1 MKKLIYI
8 FLIILLC
15 LALFILGGCAKKE
28 TQTTEDSITNDENL
42 TINDENSEVSES
54 LKEPILEWCQ
64 LYNPNG
70 FDTITGILSNP
81 NNVDIDV
88 TYDLVYYKDGK
99 EVARSESFSNF
110 NVSPKHNDVIWA
122 NVNIPKAS
130 DVDEIK
136 MENIQVS
143 ESYYK
148 SMDAD
153 IKYLETKDDEAYF
166 SVKYDKEPTFNNITF
181 LLYNDENK
189 NKKCDQGELV
199 VTSIDN
205 TMENEDK
212 VSFVTE
218 GYNYTDYEIYYN
230 AY

>member
-1 MKKLIYI
+1 MRKIIYFILIV
-8 FLIILLC
+8 LLC
-15 LALFILGGCAKKE
+15 LGLFLLVGCSKDDKKVNE
-28 TQTTEDSITNDENL
+28 NNTNISDNQIKENDDSDISL
-42 TINDENSEVSES
+42 S
-54 LKEPILEWCQ
+54 LKNPKLEWCQ

-70 FDTITGILSNP
+70 FDTITGVLSNP

-88 TYDLVYYKDGK
+88 TYDLVYYKNGK
-99 EVARSESFSNF
+99 EVARSEDFSNF

-143 ESYYK
+143 EAYNK
-148 SMDAD
+148 SLEAD
-153 IKYLETKDDEAYF
+153 INYIETIDDEAFF
-166 SVKYDKEPTFNNITF
+166 SVKSIEKPTLNTITF
-181 LLYNDENK
+181 FLYNDVNK

-199 VTSIDN
+199 VTSIAS
-205 TMENEDK
+205 TMEKEDK
-212 VSFVTE
+212 VYFVTE
-218 GYNYTDYEIYYN
+218 GYSYTDYEIYYN

>member
-1 MKKLIYI
+1 MKKKNI
-8 FLIILLC
+8 FILLIC
-15 LALFILGGCAKKE
+15 LVLLAGCDKKE
-28 TQTTEDSITNDENL
+28 NLKKDNNNEDNNVTDSI
-42 TINDENSEVSES
+42 S
-54 LKEPILEWCQ
+54 LKNPEVLWCQ

-70 FDTITGILSNP
+70 FDTITGVLSNP

-88 TYDLVYYKDGK
+88 TYDLVYYKNGK
-99 EVARSESFSNF
+99 EVARSEDFSNF

-143 ESYYK
+143 EAYNK
-148 SMDAD
+148 SLEAD
-153 IKYLETKDDEAYF
+153 INYIETIDDEAFF
-166 SVKYDKEPTFNNITF
+166 SVKSIEKPTLNTITF
-181 LLYNDENK
+181 FLYNDENK

-199 VTSIDN
+199 VTSIAS
-205 TMENEDK
+205 TMEKEDK
-212 VSFVTE
+212 VYFVTE
-218 GYNYTDYEIYYN
+218 GYSYTDYEIYYN